1 MRILVVSDI
10 HANLAALDAVLD
22 HARAAG
28 PIDALWNMGD
38 AVGYGP
44 QPAECVARLRAV
56 NAVWVAGNH
65 ERAASGAI
73 DTSDFNDTAA
83 TAAEWTAERLSD
95 GDKQFL
101 DKLPETIIEGDF
113 VLVHGTLRWPIW
125 EYLYDPDAARAHL
138 TLMTVPFSIV
148 GHTHVPLLVRED
160 VESPEG
166 CSLER
171 LYDGDTAALQGDA
184 KLVLNPGSVG
194 QPRDGDSRAS
204 YGIYDSANATFTLHR
219 VEYDFEST
227 QQLMRDA
234 GLPRWLCE
242 RLARGR

>member
-1 MRILVVSDI
+1 MRIAVVSDI
-10 HANLAALDAVLD
+10 HANLAALDAVLN
-22 HARAAG
+22 HAEVTG
-28 PIDALWNMGD
+28 PIDAVWNIGD

-44 QPAECVARLRAV
+44 QPAEGIARLRAV

-65 ERAASGAI
+65 ERAVSGAI

-83 TAAEWTAERLSD
+83 AAAEWTAKRLSD

-101 DKLPETIIEGDF
+101 DTLPETIIERDF

-166 CSLER
+166 CRLER
-171 LYDGDTAALQGDA
+171 LFDGDTVALEGDA

-204 YGIYDSANATFTLHR
+204 YGIYDETEATFTLHR
-219 VEYDFEST
+219 VEYDIEST
-227 QQLMRDA
+227 QELMKDA
-234 GLPRWLCE
+234 GLPRWLYE